1 MTAAVIALAAALAVA
16 IGGVVWL
23 VKLLGDATKNDKK
36 RVEQLLVA
44 SDTITNHKRDNDRL
58 TDENKS
64 LDAALVTVNKEY
76 EREKKLRAV
85 LESHRTDLLTALA
98 KTSAPPDL
106 ARHLND
112 ELRRIHEAN
121 KQDDTITPPAGTRR

>member
-1 MTAAVIALAAALAVA
+1 MTAAIIALAVALAAA

-23 VKLLGDATKNDKK
+23 VKLLGDAAKEGKK
-36 RVEQLLVA
+36 RVEQLLIA

-58 TDENKS
+58 TDEKKS
-64 LDAALVTVNKEY
+64 LDAALVTVQKEY

-85 LESHRTDLLTALA
+85 LERHRTDLLTALA
-98 KTSAPPDL
+98 KTSSPPDL

-112 ELRRIHEAN
+112 ELRRIHQAA
-121 KQDDTITPPAGTRR
+121 QDDTVTPPEGTRR